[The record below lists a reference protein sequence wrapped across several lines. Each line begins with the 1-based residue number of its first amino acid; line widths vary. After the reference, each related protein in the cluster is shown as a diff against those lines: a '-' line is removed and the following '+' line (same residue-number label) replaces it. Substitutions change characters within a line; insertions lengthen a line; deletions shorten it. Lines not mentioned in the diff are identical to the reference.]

1 MDKKKLALLQMKK
14 EQKAKN
20 EAKTTMKQ
28 KNTKKLM
35 KGAIILSLATLLAK
49 ILSALYKIPL
59 QNWTGDTGFYVY
71 QQVYPLYGITATLA
85 LNGLPL
91 FVSSCIAEVDSERG
105 QAAVFKRLFY
115 ILLLPFSLLGLLL
128 YMYSQPLANL
138 MGDPQL
144 SPLIQSIALI
154 YPLTA
159 VTGSIRGFFQGQMNM
174 MPTAASQVVEQL
186 VRVSFILLI
195 AFQFTQSNQSIYQMG
210 QHAYL
215 GTFLAAIVSSLILLL
230 YGLFYRK
237 EQGPVRTKNLRGQ
250 LPSHKNLYQRFL
262 YEGLLLSAF
271 SSLFILL
278 QLIDSFTV
286 LNQLEEAGLTLSQ
299 SMIQKG
305 IYDRAQPIAQ
315 LGLVVSSGLTATML
329 PSLSQ
334 PRLQKRSDRFKLEAR
349 SIIRLVLVFSGA
361 ASVGLIA
368 IMPELNRFLFASE
381 DQNDVLAIY
390 MLAVFLMSI
399 LLAFQNILHIQ
410 KKQKNIFVGLSFVVL
425 TKLILNKLLIP
436 LFQTMGA
443 SIATVLSLAAV
454 VIYFTYHLKDVLS
467 RTNRLPFLKGYLLSL
482 LVLGLF
488 VRVLL
493 DILQNF
499 WGEGRGV
506 TLLAI
511 LLAVAGGAI
520 IFLRML
526 QAEKVLS
533 IREWAMLP
541 MSERLLRGKK
551 NGKN

>member
-1 MDKKKLALLQMKK
+1 MDWKKPTLLQMKQ
-14 EQKAKN
+14 EQKVKN
-20 EAKTTMKQ
+20 EATAMKQ

-105 QAAVFKRLFY
+105 QTAVFKRLFY
-115 ILLLPFSLLGLLL
+115 ILLFPFSLLGLFL

-159 VTGSIRGFFQGQMNM
+159 VIGSVRGYFQGQMNM
-174 MPTAASQVVEQL
+174 MPTAVSQVAEQL
-186 VRVSFILLI
+186 VRVSLILLV

-215 GTFLAAIVSSLILLL
+215 GTFLAAMVSSLILLL
-230 YGLFYRK
+230 YGLSYRK
-237 EQGPVRTKNLRGQ
+237 EQEQVRTKDLEGQ
-250 LPSHKNLYQRFL
+250 LPSRKNLYQRFF

-271 SSLFILL
+271 SSLLILL

-286 LNQLEEAGLTLSQ
+286 LNQLGESGLSLSQ

-305 IYDRAQPIAQ
+305 VYDRAQPIAQ

-334 PRLQKRSDRFKLEAR
+334 PRLQKRPDRLKLEAR
-349 SIIRLVLVFSGA
+349 SIIRLVVVFSGA

-368 IMPELNRFLFASE
+368 IMPQLNRFLFASE
-381 DQNDVLAIY
+381 DQSHVLAMY

-399 LLAFQNILHIQ
+399 LLAFQNILYIQ
-410 KKQKNIFVGLSFVVL
+410 KKQKIIFVGLSFIL
-425 TKLILNKLLIP
+425 LSKLLLNKLLIP

-443 SIATVLSLAAV
+443 SIATVLSLAVV
-454 VIYFTYHLKDVLS
+454 VIYFTYHLKDVLFQ
-467 RTNRLPFLKGYLLSL
+467 TNQASFFKGYLFSL
-482 LVLGLF
+482 LALGLF
-488 VRVLL
+488 ARTLL
-493 DILQNF
+493 NILQGF

-511 LLAVAGGAI
+511 LLAVAGGAA
-520 IFLRML
+520 IFLRMI
-526 QAEKVLS
+526 QAMKVLS

-541 MSERLLRGKK
+541 MSDRLLRGKK

>member
-1 MDKKKLALLQMKK
+1 MDWKKPTLLQMKQ
-14 EQKAKN
+14 EQKVKN
-20 EAKTTMKQ
+20 EATAMKQ

-105 QAAVFKRLFY
+105 QTAVFKRLFY
-115 ILLLPFSLLGLLL
+115 ILLFPFSLLGLFL

-159 VTGSIRGFFQGQMNM
+159 VIGSVRGYFQGQMNM
-174 MPTAASQVVEQL
+174 MPTAVSQVAEQL
-186 VRVSFILLI
+186 VRVSLILLV

-215 GTFLAAIVSSLILLL
+215 GTFLAAMVSSLILLL
-230 YGLFYRK
+230 YGLSYRK
-237 EQGPVRTKNLRGQ
+237 EQEQVRTKDLEGQ
-250 LPSHKNLYQRFL
+250 LPSRKNLYQRFL

-271 SSLFILL
+271 SSLLILL

-286 LNQLEEAGLTLSQ
+286 LNQLGESGLSLSQ

-305 IYDRAQPIAQ
+305 VYDRAQPIAQ

-334 PRLQKRSDRFKLEAR
+334 PRLQNRPDRLKLEAR
-349 SIIRLVLVFSGA
+349 SIIRLVVVFSGA

-368 IMPELNRFLFASE
+368 IMPQLNRFLFASE
-381 DQNDVLAIY
+381 DQSHVLAMY

-410 KKQKNIFVGLSFVVL
+410 KKQKIIFVGLSFIL
-425 TKLILNKLLIP
+425 LSKLLLNKLLIP

-443 SIATVLSLAAV
+443 SIATVLSLAVV
-454 VIYFTYHLKDVLS
+454 VIYFTYHLKDVLFQ
-467 RTNRLPFLKGYLLSL
+467 TNQASFFKGYLFSL
-482 LVLGLF
+482 LALGLF
-488 VRVLL
+488 ARTLL
-493 DILQNF
+493 NILQGF

-511 LLAVAGGAI
+511 LLAVAGGAA
-520 IFLRML
+520 IFLRMI
-526 QAEKVLS
+526 QAMKVLS

-541 MSERLLRGKK
+541 MSDRLLRGKK